1 MIGIRSIFL
10 YTCIFILIKSEGF
23 AVFSYTCKID
33 LRRGCGSSSARD
45 IFRLVTQGDANFAH
59 FATSRAP
66 LMAAGRKAE
75 YWFSL
80 NEEERSAES
89 QKFHSFLVERGF
101 LGRTISRWDAKLL
114 FSEFC
119 EETGARPGYNI
130 MSWKNVMFI
139 MRILEACRR
148 SGDRQ
153 RFTILEWPERYSRPP
168 RVALHQYMAERKEK
182 VHVEVGAGVGGGSR
196 EERVRV
202 VMREMREH
210 RLIKT

>member
-1 MIGIRSIFL
+1 MPFFL
-10 YTCIFILIKSEGF
+10 IHVNEISAEGE
-23 AVFSYTCKID
+23 
-33 LRRGCGSSSARD
+33 SSGARD
-45 IFRLVTQGDANFAH
+45 IFRLVTQGDAY

-89 QKFHSFLVERGF
+89 RKFHSFLVERRF

-130 MSWKNVMFI
+130 MSWKNVMFV

-153 RFTILEWPERYSRPP
+153 WFTILEWPQRHSRPP
-168 RVALHQYMAERKEK
+168 KVALSQYMTARKDD
-182 VHVEVGAGVGGGSR
+182 VRVEVGGASGISK
-196 EERVRV
+196 EERIRA
-202 VMREMREH
+202 VMRAMREH